1 MSTFTQICYHI
12 VFSTKKREAAITAQ
26 RREDLYRYIW
36 GIIQN
41 HQCHLYRIGG
51 TADHLHIL
59 TTLHPA
65 VPLADLVK
73 DIKVA
78 SSRWIRD
85 EGAFHRFSHWQ
96 DGYAAFTVAHQEKA
110 RLIEYI
116 KGQAEHHRRVSFHDE
131 MRKLLVENGVEFD
144 ERYLI

>member
-12 VFSTKKREAAITAQ
+12 VFSTKNREAALSAN
-26 RREDLYRYIW
+26 RREDLSRYIW

-51 TADHLHIL
+51 TEDHVHIL
-59 TTLHPA
+59 TSLHPT

-78 SSRWIRD
+78 SSKWIGE
-85 EGAFHRFSHWQ
+85 EGAFSRFTQWQ
-96 DGYAAFTVAHQEKA
+96 DGYAAFTVSHHEKP

-116 KGQAEHHRRVSFHDE
+116 KAQAEHHRRVSFHDE
-131 MRKLLVENGVEFD
+131 LRKLLVEHGVEFD
-144 ERYLI
+144 EQYLI